1 MAHTWNPST
10 QDVVVGASE
19 VQDHL
24 QVHSEVKSNL
34 TCARY
39 YIKKQNKKK
48 SKKEKKKE
56 RRLICKLNKNG
67 LSHVIT
73 KSSRKTESLTFCS

>member
-39 YIKKQNKKK
+39 YIKKKEQER
-48 SKKEKKKE
+48 KEKGKKTNMQ
-56 RRLICKLNKNG
+56 IKQNG
-67 LSHVIT
+67 LSHVI
-73 KSSRKTESLTFCS
+73 

>member
-1 MAHTWNPST
+1 MTHTCNPST

-34 TCARY
+34 TCARC
-39 YIKKQNKKK
+39 YIKK
-48 SKKEKKKE
+48 KKEQERKEKGKKTNMQIKQKWA
-56 RRLICKLNKNG
+56 I
-67 LSHVIT
+67 SVIT